1 MKCIVIGR
9 SVDGS
14 PVHQTIV
21 AGSPAALEVAS
32 RWLGENPAL
41 VRVDVVE
48 LGSRA
53 VLHSLTPGA
62 GRIDRAG

>member
-1 MKCIVIGR
+1 M
-9 SVDGS
+9 
-14 PVHQTIV
+14 
-21 AGSPAALEVAS
+21 EVAS

-62 GRIDRAG
+62 GRIEGGAAVRSAAAQAGPMPRAARRCA